1 MLFDNRTLQVSLWS
15 CKNNRWNI
23 DHLNCS
29 ANLQHSLSFPG
40 QFLHRPYKNHPVQDL
55 GLLVPADL
63 HQQGARLL
71 FLPSERA
78 FPMGLLFGA
87 PAAASLHG
95 PASPALHQRIMTK
108 NLDYDLLLTAS
119 VWEAKKD
126 YDKEKKNQG
135 KLPRCHE
142 DLLSLVIG
150 WPLWTMVHYFS
161 FGFLLLFSRLSLHQP
176 YHTTSLTHSVHNQN
190 FSLFFLW
197 FHFFF

>member
-1 MLFDNRTLQVSLWS
+1 MLFDNRTLQVCLWS

-23 DHLNCS
+23 YHLNCS
-29 ANLQHSLSFPG
+29 ANLQHFLSLPG
-40 QFLHRPYKNHPVQDL
+40 KFLHGPYKNYPVQDL

-63 HQQGARLL
+63 HQQGACLL
-71 FLPSERA
+71 FLPSKRS
-78 FPMGLLFGA
+78 FPMGLLSGA

-95 PASPALHQRIMTK
+95 TASPALHQRIMTK
-108 NLDYDLLLTAS
+108 NFGYDLLLTAS

-126 YDKEKKNQG
+126 YDKEKKSG
-135 KLPRCHE
+135 EASTLPRR
-142 DLLSLVIG
+142 SPVLVIG

-197 FHFFF
+197 FHFF